1 MEEILRTSK
10 EEGVAHWACNGTC
23 EADWPEVTK
32 PPSTTCLMLKVPKS
46 LSRACNRVQRHIMQ
60 VLALAREYPAILPQF
75 GYHPYCLD
83 HLKEGWQERLQQ
95 QLLQHPEAGL
105 GEVS

>member
-1 MEEILRTSK
+1 MHSFIK
-10 EEGVAHWACNGTC
+10 
-23 EADWPEVTK
+23 
-32 PPSTTCLMLKVPKS
+32 MPKS
-46 LSRACNRVQRHIMQ
+46 LSGACNRVQRQVVQ
-60 VLALAREYPAILPQF
+60 VLALARESPAIVPQF

-83 HLKEGWQERLQQ
+83 QLRDGWQERLQQ

>member
-1 MEEILRTSK
+1 
-10 EEGVAHWACNGTC
+10 
-23 EADWPEVTK
+23 
-32 PPSTTCLMLKVPKS
+32 ML
-46 LSRACNRVQRHIMQ
+46 MQ
-60 VLALAREYPAILPQF
+60 VQALAIQCPAILPQY

-83 HLKEGWQERLQQ
+83 QLRDGWQDRLQQ